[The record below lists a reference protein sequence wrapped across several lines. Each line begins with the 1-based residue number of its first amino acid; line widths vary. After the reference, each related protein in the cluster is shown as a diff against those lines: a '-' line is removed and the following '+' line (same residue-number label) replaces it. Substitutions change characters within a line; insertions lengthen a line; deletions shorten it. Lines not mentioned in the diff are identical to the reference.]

1 MALSLNP
8 GMAAALAAQEADAP
22 ATGSAPPARGDWRTL
37 RDLTNLA
44 IESDFANAAPA
55 PDVTYTRHEVTA
67 EDAASLELRW
77 YTKAG
82 SSPGSALVYVHGGG
96 MICGSLEN
104 YDPVVKQ
111 YVQWTGVPFLAVQY
125 RLAPEFPGEI
135 PARDVVAAVRW
146 LREHAASLGVDP
158 QRIAIMGD
166 SGGGGVGAGAAI
178 LARDEGI
185 ELAAQILIYPMLD
198 DRNTTPDPHIA
209 PLATWTYDMNYTG
222 WHALLGETVGTDQ
235 VSPVAAP
242 ARLTDHTGLAPA
254 YIEVG
259 TLDIFRDESI
269 DYAKS
274 LLRAGVDT
282 ELHVHPG
289 SPHGHEW
296 IGSTELGVRCNA
308 DRIRVITDI

>member
-1 MALSLNP
+1 MSMKLHP
-8 GMAAALAAQEADAP
+8 DITAALASQVDPPADLP
-22 ATGSAPPARGDWRTL
+22 APPARGDWRTL
-37 RDLTNLA
+37 RNLTNMA
-44 IESDFANAAPA
+44 IEVDFANAAPA
-55 PDVTYTRHEVTA
+55 PDVTYERHSVLTR
-67 EDAASLELRW
+67 DDASLELRW

-104 YDPVVKQ
+104 YDPVVRQ
-111 YVQWTGVPFLAVQY
+111 YVQWTGVPFLAVEY
-125 RLAPEFPGEI
+125 RLAPEHPGEI
-135 PARDVVAAVRW
+135 PARDVLAALKW
-146 LREHAASLGVDP
+146 LREHAESLGVDLH
-158 QRIAIMGD
+158 RIAIMGD

-178 LARDEGI
+178 LARDAGV

-222 WHALLGETVGTDQ
+222 WHALLGDAVGTDR

-242 ARLTDHTGLAPA
+242 ARLTDHHGLAPA

-269 DYAKS
+269 RYAKS
-274 LLRAGVDT
+274 LMQAGVDT

-296 IGSTELGVRCNA
+296 IGSTELGARCNA
-308 DRIRVITDI
+308 DRIRVITEI